1 MRFPRLPPRLAWVF
15 ARNPLYFVTFC
26 TNRRRKILLSSA
38 VDVSFRE
45 FGIRAYDDHNIAV
58 GRYVIMPDHLHLFVC
73 GPGDFQLGRWVGTLK
88 QFLAR
93 RILIGQSVEPFW
105 QRGFFDHVL
114 RNDESYGKKWDY
126 VRANPVRAGYVGNA
140 EEWPYSGEIVIIDR
154 A

>member
-1 MRFPRLPPRLAWVF
+1 MGVREEPAL
-15 ARNPLYFVTFC
+15 FC
-26 TNRRRKILLSSA
+26 NVLHQRAEKDSLSSA

-58 GRYVIMPDHLHLFVC
+58 GRYLIMPDHLHLFVS

-126 VRANPVRAGYVGNA
+126 VRTNPVRAGYVGNA

>member
-1 MRFPRLPPRLAWVF
+1 MGVREEPAL
-15 ARNPLYFVTFC
+15 FC
-26 TNRRRKILLSSA
+26 NVLRQRAEKDSLSSA

-58 GRYVIMPDHLHLFVC
+58 GRYLIMPDHLHLFVS

>member
-1 MRFPRLPPRLAWVF
+1 M
-15 ARNPLYFVTFC
+15 
-26 TNRRRKILLSSA
+26 
-38 VDVSFRE
+38 DVSFRE

-58 GRYVIMPDHLHLFVC
+58 GRYLIMPDHLHLFVS

-126 VRANPVRAGYVGNA
+126 VRANPVAQWGSRSPFNPVSRFLTARVAIFRRNC
-140 EEWPYSGEIVIIDR
+140 DH
-154 A
+154 